1 MLTLPVHRGYP
12 CTVMKAIHITAL
24 VVLAVC
30 TLSAAGQLE
39 IVFMPRNESG
49 LDQSLD
55 EFWQRLIQAVEERD
69 AYWVISMLS
78 PRVRNTFGD
87 DYGVD
92 SFHEIWQP
100 YSEESPLWA
109 ELEAITS
116 LGGTFFDSTL
126 TLFMA
131 PYVFS
136 EWPPEL
142 DSFTYGAVIDI
153 SVPLYAEP
161 DEGSEILK
169 VLSYDIVRIR
179 YNPEPPEGWRIVEL
193 LDGTP
198 GYLLEHSVRRPTD
211 HRIGIERFDTG
222 WEIVFLIAGD

>member
-1 MLTLPVHRGYP
+1 MSMLTLPVNSGYP
-12 CTVMKAIHITAL
+12 CTVMKALHIAAL
-24 VVLAVC
+24 VAVAVF

-39 IVFMPRNESG
+39 IVFMPRNETG
-49 LDQSLD
+49 LDLSLD

-69 AYWVISMLS
+69 ADWVISKLS
-78 PRVRNTFGD
+78 PTVRNTFGD

-92 SFHEIWQP
+92 SFYEIWHP

-109 ELEAITS
+109 ELEVITS

-142 DSFTYGAVIDI
+142 DSLT
-153 SVPLYAEP
+153 S
-161 DEGSEILK
+161 
-169 VLSYDIVRIR
+169 
-179 YNPEPPEGWRIVEL
+179 
-193 LDGTP
+193 
-198 GYLLEHSVRRPTD
+198 
-211 HRIGIERFDTG
+211 
-222 WEIVFLIAGD
+222 